1 MTKCLSE
8 TNGFIFLNP
17 GHSMGSLCGSGPQGF
32 RQLTKHILL
41 LLCCPPTMLFTYRRT
56 SGSVQQ
62 MNEMAWLSFTE
73 PLHRKSWLEP
83 LTVIMSKMV
92 IYEWYKLFEVSDFK
106 IPHCLKKYRHLSTS
120 VLFHFLW
127 SATLTIKN
135 DEELESTTE
144 YTLKARK
151 SKNYELTD
159 MKLFLSWKLF
169 YHIFYHAL
177 HIVRNLVRQLFPLI

>member
-62 MNEMAWLSFTE
+62 MNEVAWLSFTE
-73 PLHRKSWLEP
+73 PLHRKSWMWNSDSFCE
-83 LTVIMSKMV
+83 TTGISNMIIK
-92 IYEWYKLFEVSDFK
+92 WCKLSWAPQ
-106 IPHCLKKYRHLSTS
+106 IPHCLINYRYLSAFSFSVISNINNKIHKKLGGYSRVHQQYFE
-120 VLFHFLW
+120 V
-127 SATLTIKN
+127 
-135 DEELESTTE
+135 
-144 YTLKARK
+144 
-151 SKNYELTD
+151 
-159 MKLFLSWKLF
+159 
-169 YHIFYHAL
+169 
-177 HIVRNLVRQLFPLI
+177 

>member
-41 LLCCPPTMLFTYRRT
+41 LLCCLPTMLCTYRRT

-73 PLHRKSWLEP
+73 PLRRKSRTWSRP
-83 LTVIMSKMV
+83 KRSFTNDIN
-92 IYEWYKLFEVSDFK
+92 YFK
-106 IPHCLKKYRHLSTS
+106 YLYQFSWFFFH
-120 VLFHFLW
+120 VLC
-127 SATLTIKN
+127 SATLTVN
-135 DEELESTTE
+135 SVNYWRLERVKVNYCEITPR
-144 YTLKARK
+144 LK
-151 SKNYELTD
+151 TV
-159 MKLFLSWKLF
+159 LS
-169 YHIFYHAL
+169 
-177 HIVRNLVRQLFPLI
+177 LIMLCN